1 MSEPPR
7 ARPTEL
13 VEHYF
18 RHEYARLVAT
28 LARVFGISRLEIIE
42 DAVQGAL
49 MLALTSWALKGTPDD
64 PGAWLYRAAYNRVL
78 DVLRRHK
85 VQLRHRTR
93 DDEAL
98 SAADTTPAHFKRE
111 VHDDQLRM
119 LFVCCDGSIPVE
131 SQLVLALK
139 ILCGFGTAEIARAL
153 FTSEANVRKRLERA
167 RERMRELAPLL
178 DTPDDSVLCER
189 LESVHTVI
197 YLLFNEGYLSSQVD
211 RPVRRELCEE
221 AIRLCILL
229 AEHPIGGVP
238 ETSALLALMY
248 FHTAR
253 FESRTDG
260 EGELLLLEEQDRARW
275 DAALLQQGV
284 LWLDR
289 SARGERFSRYHAEA
303 GIAAEH
309 CLAPS
314 FAETRWPEIA
324 ALYELLERVA
334 PSPLHV
340 LNRAIAVAQYRGPEV
355 ALALLAERETPAWL
369 KGYYLRD
376 AVIGELY
383 RQAGDHERA
392 AAHLRRALAATATEA
407 ERSLLKKRLA
417 QCTH

>member
-28 LARVFGISRLEIIE
+28 LSRVFGISRIETIE

-49 MLALTSWALKGTPDD
+49 LLALTSWALKGTPDD
-64 PGAWLYRAAYNRVL
+64 PGAWLYRAARNRVL
-78 DVLRRHK
+78 DVLRHQK
-85 VQLRHRTR
+85 VQLRARER
-93 DDEAL
+93 DDDAQEG
-98 SAADTTPAHFKRE
+98 SAQASPHFARE
-111 VHDDQLRM
+111 VEDDQLRM

-139 ILCGFGTAEIARAL
+139 ILCGFGTGEIARAL
-153 FTSEANVRKRLERA
+153 FTSETNVRKRLERA

-178 DTPDDSVLCER
+178 DTPDDGVLSDR
-189 LESVHTVI
+189 LERVHTVI

-221 AIRLCILL
+221 AIRLCTLL
-229 AEHPIGGVP
+229 AQHPIGGVP

-248 FHTAR
+248 FHAAR
-253 FESRTDG
+253 FESRVDG
-260 EGELLLLEEQDRARW
+260 EGGLLLLEEQDRALW
-275 DAALLQQGV
+275 DGEMLQQGV
-284 LWLDR
+284 LWLAR
-289 SARGERFSRYHAEA
+289 SASGERFSRYHAEA

-314 FAETRWPEIA
+314 FAATRWAEIA
-324 ALYELLERVA
+324 ALYELLERAA

-355 ALALLAERETPAWL
+355 ALALLEERETPAWL
-369 KGYYLRD
+369 SGYYLRD
-376 AVIGELY
+376 AVLGELY
-383 RQAGDHERA
+383 RQAGDYERA
-392 AAHLRRALAATATEA
+392 TEHLQRALAATATEA
-407 ERSLLKKRLA
+407 ERSLLKRRLA